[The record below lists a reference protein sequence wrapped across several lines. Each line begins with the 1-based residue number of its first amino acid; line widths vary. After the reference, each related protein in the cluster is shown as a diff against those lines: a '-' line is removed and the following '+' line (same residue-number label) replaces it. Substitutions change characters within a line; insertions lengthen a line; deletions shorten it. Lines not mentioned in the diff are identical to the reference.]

1 VIILGINAFH
11 GDASAALLIDGE
23 LAAGV
28 EEERFSRL
36 KHQAGFPGRAA
47 NWVLESAGVQPHDI
61 DHVAISR
68 NPRANLQQKLLRVLR
83 DRPSPRGVMD
93 RISNQRLT
101 LSVPAILA
109 EALDA
114 EPSAITAK
122 FHNVEHHRAHLA
134 SAFFCS
140 PFDDAT
146 AVSLDGMG
154 DFTSGMWA
162 SGTGSHLDVHGRV
175 SSPHSL
181 GVFYTAFTQFLGMHN
196 YGDEYKL
203 MGLAAYGEPRLA
215 PEVRK
220 VVRATATGYRLDLSY
235 FTHHRLTGGLR
246 TAWADGSP
254 IIDRLWSDRFIEAFG
269 PAREP
274 RAALT
279 DRDRDLAA
287 SVQLVLEEVE
297 LELLRGLHARHP
309 SPRLVMAG
317 GVALNCTVNGMIRS
331 ETPFEE
337 LWIQPA
343 ANDSGTSL
351 GAALWVQHQ
360 LLGRPRRWT
369 MTHVAY
375 GPMSD
380 GAAIDAAIADAGLT
394 SDRFRDD
401 RELCDAVAARI
412 ADGAVVGWYQ
422 GRSELGPR
430 ALGQRSILCDP
441 RRHDMKDLLNARI
454 KHREPFR
461 PFAPAVLAERTAEW
475 FEQDYPS
482 PFMLMTYRI
491 RPEQQSRVPAVT
503 HEDGTGRLQMV
514 DADVHPRYHGL
525 ISAFERRTGVPILLN
540 TSFNEN
546 EPIVNTA
553 EEAIDCFLRT
563 RMDVLVLDDRFVERS
578 RVGQGVSEA
587 DERTTLTRQ

>member
-1 VIILGINAFH
+1 MPQLLANA
-11 GDASAALLIDGE
+11 
-23 LAAGV
+23 
-28 EEERFSRL
+28 
-36 KHQAGFPGRAA
+36 
-47 NWVLESAGVQPHDI
+47 LEV
-61 DHVAISR
+61 
-68 NPRANLQQKLLRVLR
+68 
-83 DRPSPRGVMD
+83 DRR
-93 RISNQRLT
+93 RLT
-101 LSVPAILA
+101 AR
-109 EALDA
+109 
-114 EPSAITAK
+114 

-140 PFDDAT
+140 PFEDAT

-162 SGTGSHLDVHGRV
+162 SGAGSRLDVHGRV
-175 SSPHSL
+175 TAPHSL
-181 GVFYTAFTQFLGMHN
+181 GVFYTAFTQFLGMRN

-203 MGLAAYGEPRLA
+203 MGLAAYGEPRFA

-220 VVRATATGYRLDLSY
+220 IVRSTPDGYRLDLAY
-235 FTHHRLTGGLR
+235 FVHHRLGGALR
-246 TAWADGSP
+246 TAWGEGSP
-254 IIDRLWSDRFIEAFG
+254 VLDRLWSDRIIEVFG

-274 RAALT
+274 RGEITA
-279 DRDRDLAA
+279 RDRDLAA

-297 LELLRGLHARHP
+297 LALLRRIHARHP
-309 SPRLVMAG
+309 NPRLVMAG

-360 LLGRPRRWT
+360 LLGEPRGWR

-375 GPMSD
+375 GPVSGGD
-380 GAAIDAAIADAGLT
+380 DID
-394 SDRFRDD
+394 R
-401 RELCDAVAARI
+401 AVAAAGLVSERHEDEAWLCDVVAGRI

-441 RRHDMKDLLNARI
+441 RRPDMKDLLNARI

-461 PFAPAVLAERTAEW
+461 PFAPAILAERTAHW

-491 RPEQQSRVPAVT
+491 HPEQQPRVPAVT
-503 HEDGTGRLQMV
+503 HEDGTGRLQTV
-514 DADVHPRYHGL
+514 DADVHPRYHRL
-525 ISAFERRTGVPILLN
+525 IAAFERQTGVPILLN

-563 RMDVLVLDDRFVERS
+563 RMDVLVLDDRVIERPEHL
-578 RVGQGVSEA
+578 RAPEA
-587 DERTTLTRQ
+587 